1 MRGGVARQGS
11 GFGDILRRY
20 RVAAGL
26 TQEALAER
34 AAMSARG
41 ISDLE
46 RGVRT
51 HPYPAT
57 VRRLAE
63 ALALS
68 DAHRTVLER
77 AATRI
82 GAEPSGPVG
91 ALPTPLSSFVG
102 REQQVAVVRKVLAVE
117 RLVTL
122 LGPGGIGKTRLAIE
136 AAAGAGGAFA
146 DGVVF
151 VALANVRD
159 PGLVV
164 GALAEALG
172 IQEMGS
178 RPLTDRVRSRLR
190 TAHTLVLLDNFEHVL
205 PAADAVGALLAD
217 CPRLHLLVTS
227 RVPLRLAGERELPV
241 PPLALPDVHRMP
253 PPEQLSSYEAVRLF
267 LERAQAAP
275 AAEDAAAIAEICIRL
290 DGLPLALE
298 LAASRLRVLSP
309 QMLLERL
316 GRALPL
322 LVGGPRD
329 MPARQRTLTATITW
343 SHDLLDAA
351 EQRLFRR
358 IAVFVGGFTLDAA
371 EAVCGDA
378 ELGPAVLD
386 GIESL
391 LEKSLVGRHGGAR
404 LRLLETVR
412 EYAVERASAAGELAE
427 LRRRHAAY
435 YLGVAE
441 AAEFASVDAP
451 SWLQRLEVEHNN
463 LRAALRWALEH
474 EPLTALRLG
483 SAIWRFWYA
492 RGHLTEGGRWLEE
505 ALLTTAGHDAPV
517 VVRAAALTGAGVL
530 AHYQGQYTRAAALCG
545 QSLALCRAVGDRA
558 GVAAALHGLALVAR
572 AGGDFAVARTM
583 YEEAR
588 RIHEELDD
596 RWGLSYTLRYLAVVL
611 WMEADYAQASRV
623 ITSSLAVAR
632 AIGDGQG
639 IAITLTVQSYVA
651 CSLGD
656 HEAAEAAAAESFTQ
670 HERYGDRRGVAQAQW
685 ALGMAVTGQG
695 RHADASTLH
704 KRALATFSEIGD
716 RYFTGM
722 CFIGLAHCAV
732 AARPRDA
739 VRLLAADA
747 AVTTAIGAPR
757 WPSIRPYIR
766 QTLDRARTMLD
777 DSAFEQAW
785 TSGEAL
791 SVEQATALAM
801 ALPQLPRAA
810 GNPPARAFALTPREL
825 DVARRVA
832 RGLTNK
838 QIAAELVIAEGTA
851 DRHVAN
857 ILGKLGFSSRAQ
869 IAAWVVEHAVRTG
882 WTPAEPVT

>member
-1 MRGGVARQGS
+1 MPMRGGVARQGS

-164 GALAEALG
+164 GAVAEALG

-290 DGLPLALE
+290 ERAPARPRARRVAPAGALPPDA
-298 LAASRLRVLSP
+298 P
-309 QMLLERL
+309 
-316 GRALPL
+316 GTPGPALPL

-474 EPLTALRLG
+474 EPSTALRLG
-483 SAIWRFWYA
+483 SAIWRF
-492 RGHLTEGGRWLEE
+492 L
-505 ALLTTAGHDAPV
+505 
-517 VVRAAALTGAGVL
+517 VRAWSPD
-530 AHYQGQYTRAAALCG
+530 RRR
-545 QSLALCRAVGDRA
+545 SLAGG
-558 GVAAALHGLALVAR
+558 GVADDGGAR
-572 AGGDFAVARTM
+572 WRLSSS
-583 YEEAR
+583 AR
-588 RIHEELDD
+588 R
-596 RWGLSYTLRYLAVVL
+596 R
-611 WMEADYAQASRV
+611 
-623 ITSSLAVAR
+623 
-632 AIGDGQG
+632 
-639 IAITLTVQSYVA
+639 
-651 CSLGD
+651 
-656 HEAAEAAAAESFTQ
+656 
-670 HERYGDRRGVAQAQW
+670 
-685 ALGMAVTGQG
+685 
-695 RHADASTLH
+695 
-704 KRALATFSEIGD
+704 
-716 RYFTGM
+716 
-722 CFIGLAHCAV
+722 
-732 AARPRDA
+732 
-739 VRLLAADA
+739 
-747 AVTTAIGAPR
+747 
-757 WPSIRPYIR
+757 
-766 QTLDRARTMLD
+766 
-777 DSAFEQAW
+777 
-785 TSGEAL
+785 
-791 SVEQATALAM
+791 
-801 ALPQLPRAA
+801 
-810 GNPPARAFALTPREL
+810 
-825 DVARRVA
+825 
-832 RGLTNK
+832 
-838 QIAAELVIAEGTA
+838 
-851 DRHVAN
+851 
-857 ILGKLGFSSRAQ
+857 
-869 IAAWVVEHAVRTG
+869 
-882 WTPAEPVT
+882 